1 MALALPGDADEWID
15 AWGEKLN
22 ESEAYGEAGAGW
34 GVGFNGDFLFHIR
47 PDETYDGADLYF
59 FVGLE
64 DGVCTDAMRTDDPD
78 GVDWGFAFR
87 CAYGTWK
94 QLLRG
99 ELGAIDGLMSGAFEL
114 DGDMQRTLQYSDAAV
129 VMTEEAAAIDT
140 AFEYWPGDRVL
151 RLGIVRRT

>member
-1 MALALPGDADEWID
+1 
-15 AWGEKLN
+15 
-22 ESEAYGEAGAGW
+22 
-34 GVGFNGDFLFHIR
+34 
-47 PDETYDGADLYF
+47 
-59 FVGLE
+59 
-64 DGVCTDAMRTDDPD
+64 MRTDDPD

-87 CAYGTWK
+87 GAYGTWK

-140 AFEYWPGDRVL
+140 AFEY
-151 RLGIVRRT
+151 

>member
-87 CAYGTWK
+87 GAYGTWK

-140 AFEYWPGDRVL
+140 AFEY
-151 RLGIVRRT
+151 